1 MTNQPLRLS
10 HSAREVLHTCERKF
24 QLERLL
30 KGHDDRETSP
40 YFSRGHAWGAGIQ
53 TYLATGDFNLAL
65 FNAWLAY
72 FPEEEF
78 YPKVFQSRVINDL
91 ICIKDTLDDIRNEY
105 RVAIFNDK
113 PAIELSMRLNI
124 NEDYYYVMYVDA
136 VLQHLETGR
145 FGTLELKRTSSNLTD
160 ITPLYK
166 NSDQAL
172 GYSIGLDQIA
182 GEELTEYDCIYLVG
196 QDTKDSLIP
205 KFHKLTFPKT
215 LYDRLNWFI
224 ALGLDVQHLEEMKK
238 INIYPKRGDSCIRF
252 NKVCPHFGIC
262 NIYSGDEEKEIPV
275 DEKEYQ
281 FTYEINA
288 VIENHLK
295 RISRD

>member
-1 MTNQPLRLS
+1 MNTQPLRLS
-10 HSAREVLHTCERKF
+10 HSTREILHTCERKF

-30 KGHDDRETSP
+30 KGHDEKETSP

-53 TYLATGDFNLAL
+53 TYLVTGDFDLSL

-78 YPKVFQSRVINDL
+78 YPKVFQSRVLNDL
-91 ICIKDTLDDIRNEY
+91 VCVKPKLDELRDEY
-105 RVAIFNDK
+105 RVAIFNGK
-113 PAIELSMRLNI
+113 PAIELSIRLNI
-124 NEDYYYVMYVDA
+124 NSDYYYVMYVDA
-136 VLQHLETGR
+136 VLQNIETKR
-145 FGTLELKRTSSNLTD
+145 YGTLELKRTGSNLTD

-182 GEELTEYDCIYLVG
+182 GEELSEYDLIYLVG
-196 QDTKDSLIP
+196 QDQKDSLIP
-205 KFHKLTFPKT
+205 KFHRFVFPKT

-224 ALGLDVQHLEEMKK
+224 SLGLDVQHLEEMKK

-252 NKVCPHFGIC
+252 NKPCPHFGIC

-275 DEKEYQ
+275 DENKYQ
-281 FTYEINA
+281 FTYEITEI
-288 VIENHLK
+288 IENHLR
-295 RISRD
+295 RIKHD